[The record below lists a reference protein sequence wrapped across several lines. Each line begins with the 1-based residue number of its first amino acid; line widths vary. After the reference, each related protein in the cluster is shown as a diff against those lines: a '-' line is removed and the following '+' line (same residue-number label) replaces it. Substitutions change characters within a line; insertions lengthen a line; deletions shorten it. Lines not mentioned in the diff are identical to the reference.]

1 MRDLP
6 PNDAIAAATF
16 FSSFSLRASKRSSP
30 APANAI
36 SLAIAAPTPL
46 DAPVTRTVLPLISM
60 RVLPGSFPLRP
71 NGSCPLWVDTVEK
84 GFWGRSLSNIDSR
97 SNATAQSRFKKP
109 FVRIRLFQILIPQLH
124 FGDFFNSIGQTA
136 TTPKASL
143 CQFPP
148 QDDIPGIVA
157 ACPLYP
163 RKRTS
168 LDLRVHV
175 LIIQLA
181 KDGHR
186 EPKRLA
192 ERAIGIVRG
201 SI

>member
-71 NGSCPLWVDTVEK
+71 NGLCPLWVK
-84 GFWGRSLSNIDSR
+84 L
-97 SNATAQSRFKKP
+97 
-109 FVRIRLFQILIPQLH
+109 RLRRKHPYVSFHHKTTFPGSSPRVH
-124 FGDFFNSIGQTA
+124 FTLESGHPWI
-136 TTPKASL
+136 
-143 CQFPP
+143 
-148 QDDIPGIVA
+148 
-157 ACPLYP
+157 YEY
-163 RKRTS
+163 TS
-168 LDLRVHV
+168 LVPIDTAAPTMSRPPPH
-175 LIIQLA
+175 
-181 KDGHR
+181 
-186 EPKRLA
+186 
-192 ERAIGIVRG
+192 
-201 SI
+201 

>member
-71 NGSCPLWVDTVEK
+71 NGSCPLWGQT
-84 GFWGRSLSNIDSR
+84 RS
-97 SNATAQSRFKKP
+97 
-109 FVRIRLFQILIPQLH
+109 
-124 FGDFFNSIGQTA
+124 FGDVGSMSGLPESGHGWAIYEY
-136 TTPKASL
+136 TPKVIGLTEA
-143 CQFPP
+143 
-148 QDDIPGIVA
+148 DDMR
-157 ACPLYP
+157 LYWLVY
-163 RKRTS
+163 R
-168 LDLRVHV
+168 HNN
-175 LIIQLA
+175 Q
-181 KDGHR
+181 
-186 EPKRLA
+186 
-192 ERAIGIVRG
+192 
-201 SI
+201 